1 MKEMSRGRY
10 QMLLGHM
17 SKMRKAGFTQEEIK
31 ADMARFRLRSAVF
44 DGMWAIC
51 DKADENRKK
60 MAELQS

>member
-1 MKEMSRGRY
+1 MAEMSKGRY

-17 SKMRKAGFTQEEIK
+17 SNMRKAGLNRDAIK

-44 DGMWAIC
+44 DEMWAIC

>member
-1 MKEMSRGRY
+1 MAEMSRGRY

-17 SKMRKAGFTQEEIK
+17 PNMRKAGLNRDAIK
-31 ADMARFRLRSAVF
+31 ADMARFRLRSSVF
-44 DGMWAIC
+44 DEMWAIC